1 MAPRLLIRD
10 AMIVTLD
17 AADRVIHAGYVLV
30 EGERIAAVGE
40 GAPPSGLEA
49 ERVIDGRDRLVIPG
63 LVNSHLHS
71 YENYTRGRLDNLPH
85 NVWMI
90 FARPPLGG
98 SPLGPDDVYLRT
110 MLGCLEMLRSGV
122 TMAIDDFV
130 HVPATD
136 RDSAEAVMK
145 AYDDAGLRAVV
156 TATTVDRAYHR
167 TLPWAEEVFP
177 AALQAEFD
185 ARPRPSVAEALSFAR
200 WGIERWG
207 AGRRVRFALSPSAP
221 QRCTRELIEALGALQ
236 RETGTPLVVH
246 ALETRLQ
253 AVAGPLTFGTS
264 MVAYLDEVG
273 LLRPETAVVHAVWAD
288 ADDVRRLAASG
299 ATVFHNPSS
308 NLKLGS
314 GIAPV
319 RALLKAGIRVGIGTD
334 GMGSNDAQNLFEEM
348 RLAGL
353 VGKIVSDRYEDWLSA
368 PEVLRMATRGPLRF
382 AGLDGALGA
391 VEAGRLADLVVL
403 DRATLP
409 FTPLHDPVR
418 QLVYSERGASVRTV
432 VVGGRIV
439 MDDGVIRA
447 VDEGKMLERIRQS
460 AARARETGEAG
471 WRRSQELE
479 PYFAEIYR
487 RAAVAPLET
496 PARVLWGCI

>member
-1 MAPRLLIRD
+1 MASSLLIRD
-10 AMIVTLD
+10 ALILTLD
-17 AADRVIHAGYVLV
+17 AAERVIPSGYVLI

-40 GAPPSGLEA
+40 GTPPTGLEA
-49 ERVIDGRDRLVIPG
+49 ERIVDGRDRLVVPG

-71 YENYTRGRLDNLPH
+71 YENYHRGRLDNLPH

-90 FARPPLGG
+90 YARPPLGG
-98 SPLGPDDVYLRT
+98 LPLGPEDVYLRT

-122 TMAIDDFV
+122 TMAVDDFV
-130 HVPATD
+130 HVPATN
-136 RDSAEAVMK
+136 RESVEAVMK
-145 AYDDAGLRAVV
+145 AYDDVGLRAVV
-156 TATTVDRAYHR
+156 TATVVDRPYHR
-167 TLPWAEEVFP
+167 TLPWADEVFP
-177 AALQAEFD
+177 PALQQEFD
-185 ARPRPSVAEALSFAR
+185 ARPRLTVAEALSFAR
-200 WGIERWG
+200 WGLDRWG
-207 AGRRVRFALSPSAP
+207 PGSRVRFALSPSAP
-221 QRCTRELIEALGALQ
+221 QRCTRALLDALGALQ
-236 RETGTPLVVH
+236 RETAAPLIVH

-253 AVAGPLTFGTS
+253 AVAGPLMYGKS

-288 ADDVRRLAASG
+288 ADDVDRIAAAG

-319 RALLKAGIRVGIGTD
+319 RALLRAGIRVGVGTD
-334 GMGSNDAQNLFEEM
+334 GMGSNDAHNLFEEM

-353 VGKIVSDRYEDWLSA
+353 VGKVVSERYEEWITA
-368 PEVLRMATRGPLRF
+368 AEVFHMATQGPLRF

-391 VEAGRLADLVVL
+391 VERGRLADFVVL
-403 DRATLP
+403 DLATIP
-409 FTPLHDPVR
+409 FTPLHDPIR

-439 MDDGVIRA
+439 MDDGVIRT
-447 VDEGKMLERIRQS
+447 VDESKMLERIRES
-460 AARARETGEAG
+460 AARAQAAGEAG

-487 RAAVAPLET
+487 RAASAPLST
-496 PARVLWGCI
+496 PARVLWDCM